1 MLTPFP
7 AEEEPFLFLPG
18 GFGKAGFPLEDGWCA
33 CSPVGFSRCS
43 GCAGPWKAGVFLA
56 GAAQSLRGAVPGC
69 RDAAT
74 PGLSPTSS
82 HPAWGQSLAPMTPQ
96 ELVLWVSSPILGS
109 DLNMKLGDAGEGA
122 ESGQEGSGSTQ
133 DCNSAPL

>member
-1 MLTPFP
+1 MHALLLAFP
-7 AEEEPFLFLPG
+7 GALVVLGPG
-18 GFGKAGFPLEDGWCA
+18 KPG
-33 CSPVGFSRCS
+33 CS
-43 GCAGPWKAGVFLA
+43 WLA
-56 GAAQSLRGAVPGC
+56 AAQSLRGAVPVC

-96 ELVLWVSSPILGS
+96 GLVLWVSRPILGS
-109 DLNMKLGDAGEGA
+109 DLNMKLGDAGERA